1 MILVCGL
8 CCFNIFNILWS
19 VVLFDEVIM
28 LMWLICLGS
37 VCLLVV
43 LNKFLLLSLNFKVLN
58 VCLSVFLLLF
68 FMCLI
73 ISW

>member
-43 LNKFLLLSLNFKVLN
+43 LNKFLLLSLNFRVLN